1 MGRINGKL
9 YGRMELI
16 RPNVFITTVSE
27 VLPAIRF
34 IIGFGAVHV
43 C

>member
-1 MGRINGKL
+1 MNGKL

-16 RPNVFITTVSE
+16 LLNVSINTFSE
-27 VLPAIRF
+27 VLPAVRF
-34 IIGFGAVHV
+34 IFGSGVVNV